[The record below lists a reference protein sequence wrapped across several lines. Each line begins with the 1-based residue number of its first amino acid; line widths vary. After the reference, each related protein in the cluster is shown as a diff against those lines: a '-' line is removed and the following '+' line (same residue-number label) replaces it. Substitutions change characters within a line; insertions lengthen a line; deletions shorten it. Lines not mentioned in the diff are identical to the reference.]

1 MKIGI
6 FIEPTKPKFNYLIKW
21 KKRIK
26 ETFGNQKYLSHP
38 IHTTI
43 AVFDI
48 KKTIKKDFF
57 ISLKK
62 EMKLYRRFK
71 INIIK
76 PSIFYNDP
84 LTNGDTLFFKIKK
97 NKKIILFQKK
107 ILSHFK
113 KIDKNILRRLVFKNK
128 KYQTNYKKFGFPFV
142 GMDWIPHFTIAS
154 IKSRSK
160 KQKEIYKDF
169 LLEKN
174 FHKVLDV
181 KQFSIWQ
188 IKKDKHK
195 KIFEIKLK

>member
-6 FIEPTKPKFNYLIKW
+6 FIEPTKPDFNYLNKW
-21 KKRIK
+21 KKKIK
-26 ETFGNQKYLSHP
+26 GIFGNQKYLSHP

-62 EMKLYRRFK
+62 EMKLYRGFK
-71 INIIK
+71 INITK

-97 NKKIILFQKK
+97 NTKIILFQKK

-113 KIDKNILRRLVFKNK
+113 KIDKNILRKLFFKNR
-128 KYQTNYKKFGFPFV
+128 KYQINYKKFGFPFV
-142 GMDWIPHFTIAS
+142 GRDWVPHFTIAS

-169 LLEKN
+169 LLEEN
-174 FHKVLDV
+174 FHKELYV

-188 IKKDKHK
+188 INKDKHK
-195 KIFEIKLK
+195 KVIEIKLK